1 MNLIKSI
8 KIKLLKIIIRLLL
21 DLSQVNLIVSIFS
34 ILLIKQKK
42 NKDCKTLLAL
52 IPSKFRGDLKIL
64 SEKKK
69 FSVIELEE
77 EWLIIFMDYFYPLE
91 VKPKNLYNN
100 EQKTLKFQKK
110 YHIFLKSF
118 LKKFFLKNEISAVI
132 TADVRY
138 TNTIDFCTISSKLRV
153 PWIVLHR
160 ENLYACQSVFN
171 FAKAR
176 HSRFKNFTGDRI
188 IVHNLATKKMFVNSG
203 FVSGQKVDV
212 AGCLRMDKWKKYLSN
227 KQKRVSKKKIT
238 LFSYVLWR
246 HTPYPEKI
254 FSKTH
259 EMFIKFANENPDIRC
274 VIRPKEIF
282 LEKTDWQ
289 EKIDRCNYRITD
301 RKYFPNNLV
310 IDSKTDTHQLI
321 KESIFVV
328 GLNSTVLLEA
338 AIANIPVIIPY
349 FDEIR
354 KTEYNSKIYFFDSL
368 DCFDLPKNEYEM
380 FKMFEYRINNSQINK
395 KIENKRKFLFEKY
408 VSKFNVNSL
417 KIYSQLINKEI
428 NQIK

>member
-1 MNLIKSI
+1 
-8 KIKLLKIIIRLLL
+8 
-21 DLSQVNLIVSIFS
+21 
-34 ILLIKQKK
+34 
-42 NKDCKTLLAL
+42 
-52 IPSKFRGDLKIL
+52 
-64 SEKKK
+64 
-69 FSVIELEE
+69 
-77 EWLIIFMDYFYPLE
+77 
-91 VKPKNLYNN
+91 
-100 EQKTLKFQKK
+100 
-110 YHIFLKSF
+110 
-118 LKKFFLKNEISAVI
+118 
-132 TADVRY
+132 
-138 TNTIDFCTISSKLRV
+138 
-153 PWIVLHR
+153 
-160 ENLYACQSVFN
+160 
-171 FAKAR
+171 
-176 HSRFKNFTGDRI
+176 
-188 IVHNLATKKMFVNSG
+188 
-203 FVSGQKVDV
+203 
-212 AGCLRMDKWKKYLSN
+212 
-227 KQKRVSKKKIT
+227 
-238 LFSYVLWR
+238 
-246 HTPYPEKI
+246 
-254 FSKTH
+254 
-259 EMFIKFANENPDIRC
+259 MFIKFANENPDIRC